1 VTAPGPDPFGIRRGV
16 LQLHRPPRSGAR
28 IFLCWPVL
36 AYRVTAP
43 LLRVRHLNIIE
54 KVVLGL
60 CQGGIRE
67 PADIA
72 ARIHQNTELCE
83 HVLRQLHGAGQLDQA
98 GTPTEKGRQTLLT
111 SCVGQEPELIV
122 THVFQDPATRELW
135 PRAAAELRFL
145 PVRRV
150 REHLAQLRLETAGEA
165 QPVDAYIMPAAPR
178 AAPSQPPAAQ
188 EIVAAVAAQR
198 QAEIA
203 GRAEAFTAEKGGRNA
218 AAHTAEQ
225 DLQALSSELRL
236 PHEAAVHRVLDVGP
250 PAPEYVLVW
259 LRAGDRHNGHG
270 TGLRACDPFGLD
282 PNPVLQKLLT
292 ERIRDDPALA
302 TLVTG
307 ATEELLSQS
316 RQAYQSGDRAVGR
329 EAEISLVRL
338 LGSELRRHGEV
349 LDLLVELEKAAARGG
364 AAGMESVAR
373 EAYRIYEYM
382 FRRLAADYPAPARPS
397 WDVGRT
403 EIPPEVVSSAL
414 ESAAQA
420 IGLAGLPG
428 TYRKEQVVRQF
439 SQYPRLIRKGREPVN
454 LETGFVSQL
463 LLYVL
468 VAAADPLSPHRSR
481 HPLRDLARR
490 RPKLLAELWEMGV
503 LRNRGSHA
511 IRDATVED
519 DIEWCRQL
527 ALDAAR
533 LIISM
538 PPPIPERT

>member
-1 VTAPGPDPFGIRRGV
+1 MTAAGPDLFRIRRGV
-16 LQLHRPPRSGAR
+16 LQMHRPPRSSAR

-43 LLRVRHLNIIE
+43 LLQVRHLNIIE

-67 PADIA
+67 PAEIA
-72 ARIHQNTELCE
+72 ARIHQNTELCGY
-83 HVLRQLHGAGQLDQA
+83 VLRQLRAGGQLDQA
-98 GTPTEKGRQTLLT
+98 GTLTEQGRQTLLT

-150 REHLAQLRLETAGEA
+150 RDHLAQLRLDTAGED

-178 AAPSQPPAAQ
+178 PVPSRPPAAQ

-203 GRAEAFTAEKGGRNA
+203 GRAEAFAAEKGGRNA

-236 PHEAAVHRVLDVGP
+236 PHETAVHRVLGVGP
-250 PAPEYVLVW
+250 PTPEYVLVW
-259 LRAGDRHNGHG
+259 LRAGDRYEDHG

-282 PNPVLQKLLT
+282 PNPVLQRLLT
-292 ERIRDDPALA
+292 DRIRDDPVLAALVA
-302 TLVTG
+302 G

-329 EAEISLVRL
+329 EAEISLVRV
-338 LGSELRRHGEV
+338 LGSELRRHPEV

-382 FRRLAADYPAPARPS
+382 FRRLAAEYPAPARPS
-397 WDVGRT
+397 WDVGQT
-403 EIPPEVVSSAL
+403 EVSPEVVSSAL

-428 TYRKEQVVRQF
+428 TYRKEQAIRQF
-439 SQYPRLIRKGREPVN
+439 RQYPRLIRRGKEPVD

-463 LLYVL
+463 LPYVL
-468 VAAADPLSPHRSR
+468 VAAADPRSPHRSR
-481 HPLRDLARR
+481 HPIRDLARR
-490 RPKLLAELWEMGV
+490 RPKVLAELREMAT

-511 IRDATVED
+511 TRDATVED

-538 PPPIPERT
+538 PPSIPERT